1 MNEIQQRE
9 LNEQLFNAVVQG
21 NIGQIE
27 ELIVAGAEVN
37 AVDEG
42 EKAFSRLS
50 ALSNTRERGVVEAAN
65 IQQLRLTPLH
75 YAVLS
80 GREMVELLIEK
91 GANINMVSEDGP
103 TLLHYAAAFS
113 DKREV
118 VELLIKEGANV
129 DAVDDNGNTPL
140 FSAALSGKREMVEL
154 LIEKRA
160 NVDAVNKV
168 KNTPLHAAALSG
180 KREVVEFLI
189 EKGANINAVNESK
202 NTPLHA
208 ATLSGK
214 REVVELLIGEGAHID
229 AIDDNGYTPLSWAA
243 EHSQKGV
250 IESLLEK
257 GANIDVIDGDG
268 NTPLNC
274 VIISNKID
282 NAELIVNH
290 IAKLE
295 ATGLY
300 VSPENIQLKA
310 QIMPEIEKRIFLHNH
325 KPLIDALST
334 HYGSNFQAMTFTGIK
349 NRSTK

>member
-91 GANINMVSEDGP
+91 GANIN
-103 TLLHYAAAFS
+103 
-113 DKREV
+113 
-118 VELLIKEGANV
+118 
-129 DAVDDNGNTPL
+129 
-140 FSAALSGKREMVEL
+140 
-154 LIEKRA
+154 
-160 NVDAVNKV
+160 
-168 KNTPLHAAALSG
+168 
-180 KREVVEFLI
+180 
-189 EKGANINAVNESK
+189 AVNESK

-229 AIDDNGYTPLSWAA
+229 AIDDNGNTPLSWAA

>member
-154 LIEKRA
+154 LIEKR
-160 NVDAVNKV
+160 
-168 KNTPLHAAALSG
+168 
-180 KREVVEFLI
+180 
-189 EKGANINAVNESK
+189 
-202 NTPLHA
+202 
-208 ATLSGK
+208 
-214 REVVELLIGEGAHID
+214 GE
-229 AIDDNGYTPLSWAA
+229 Y
-243 EHSQKGV
+243 
-250 IESLLEK
+250 
-257 GANIDVIDGDG
+257 
-268 NTPLNC
+268 
-274 VIISNKID
+274 
-282 NAELIVNH
+282 
-290 IAKLE
+290 
-295 ATGLY
+295 
-300 VSPENIQLKA
+300 
-310 QIMPEIEKRIFLHNH
+310 
-325 KPLIDALST
+325 
-334 HYGSNFQAMTFTGIK
+334 
-349 NRSTK
+349 

>member
-50 ALSNTRERGVVEAAN
+50 ALSNTRKRGVVEAAN

-80 GREMVELLIEK
+80 GREMVELLIKE

-129 DAVDDNGNTPL
+129 DAV
-140 FSAALSGKREMVEL
+140 
-154 LIEKRA
+154 
-160 NVDAVNKV
+160 NKV
-168 KNTPLHAAALSG
+168 
-180 KREVVEFLI
+180 
-189 EKGANINAVNESK
+189 K

-229 AIDDNGYTPLSWAA
+229 AIDDNGNTPLSWAA

-310 QIMPEIEKRIFLHNH
+310 QIMPEIEKEYFYIIINH
-325 KPLIDALST
+325 
-334 HYGSNFQAMTFTGIK
+334 
-349 NRSTK
+349 

>member
-118 VELLIKEGANV
+118 VELLI
-129 DAVDDNGNTPL
+129 
-140 FSAALSGKREMVEL
+140 
-154 LIEKRA
+154 EKRA
-160 NVDAVNKV
+160 NVD
-168 KNTPLHAAALSG
+168 
-180 KREVVEFLI
+180 
-189 EKGANINAVNESK
+189 AVNESK

-229 AIDDNGYTPLSWAA
+229 AIDDNGNTPLSWAA

>member
-129 DAVDDNGNTPL
+129 DAV
-140 FSAALSGKREMVEL
+140 
-154 LIEKRA
+154 
-160 NVDAVNKV
+160 NKV

-229 AIDDNGYTPLSWAA
+229 AIDDNGNTPLSWAA

>member
-129 DAVDDNGNTPL
+129 DAIDDNGN
-140 FSAALSGKREMVEL
+140 
-154 LIEKRA
+154 
-160 NVDAVNKV
+160 
-168 KNTPLHAAALSG
+168 
-180 KREVVEFLI
+180 
-189 EKGANINAVNESK
+189 
-202 NTPLHA
+202 
-208 ATLSGK
+208 
-214 REVVELLIGEGAHID
+214 
-229 AIDDNGYTPLSWAA
+229 TPLSWAA

>member
-1 MNEIQQRE
+1 M
-9 LNEQLFNAVVQG
+9 
-21 NIGQIE
+21 
-27 ELIVAGAEVN
+27 VAGAEVN

-180 KREVVEFLI
+180 KREVVE
-189 EKGANINAVNESK
+189 
-202 NTPLHA
+202 
-208 ATLSGK
+208 
-214 REVVELLIGEGAHID
+214 LLIGEGAHID
-229 AIDDNGYTPLSWAA
+229 AIDDNGNTPLSWAA

-268 NTPLNC
+268 NTSLNC

>member
-1 MNEIQQRE
+1 
-9 LNEQLFNAVVQG
+9 
-21 NIGQIE
+21 
-27 ELIVAGAEVN
+27 
-37 AVDEG
+37 
-42 EKAFSRLS
+42 
-50 ALSNTRERGVVEAAN
+50 
-65 IQQLRLTPLH
+65 
-75 YAVLS
+75 
-80 GREMVELLIEK
+80 
-91 GANINMVSEDGP
+91 
-103 TLLHYAAAFS
+103 
-113 DKREV
+113 
-118 VELLIKEGANV
+118 
-129 DAVDDNGNTPL
+129 VDDNGNTPL

-154 LIEKRA
+154 LI
-160 NVDAVNKV
+160 
-168 KNTPLHAAALSG
+168 
-180 KREVVEFLI
+180 
-189 EKGANINAVNESK
+189 
-202 NTPLHA
+202 
-208 ATLSGK
+208 
-214 REVVELLIGEGAHID
+214 GEGAHID
-229 AIDDNGYTPLSWAA
+229 AIDDNGNTPLSWAA

-300 VSPENIQLKA
+300 VSPENIQLKV